1 MTQIADLLG
10 ADYPNLGR
18 LLRQPTPAGPPLL
31 AAAFAYFFRQEV
43 VKDDDLVH
51 ELLLD
56 NLRHLTASQGK
67 ALGDIGKV
75 LAIVG
80 DHIGELL
87 ESVDELRDQVE
98 EVGTQVQAS
107 QGMLLDLQATLARLG
122 GQQEAGVAELRGL
135 VEKVLA
141 LLDQVGMHHGEVRPR
156 HSFSIRGESEKRLT
170 QQLLDQYRGLP
181 AERQRQSPALLNGL
195 GKLQIGTGDFP
206 GARQTFLEVA
216 GTVSDDPARAEASY
230 NAYRAALEEKRWGD
244 ALAAITQAA
253 VCDPARFA
261 LFPAQRYQAKQ
272 ILGTGGF
279 GTVFLCHDRNLG
291 ENVVVKTLHA
301 SEMDRDVLDV
311 FREARILR
319 QLNHPAIIGARD
331 GEFADPLH
339 QSRPFIVMDY
349 FPGSTLEARLQHAG
363 PLPPPDTAQ
372 VALQIAQGMQAA
384 HARGILHRDLKPDN
398 ILGAQGFARL
408 GGEDHR
414 FRPGPAAYQARDQS
428 CPAIAQRHR
437 VWTQPGRHPAYAPP
451 EQLGELRVNGRV
463 VRVGPYSDVYAFG
476 KLCCQALFRTT
487 EPRHRHW
494 HGSPE
499 HAAWQ
504 QLLEACLEQE
514 LEHRYPGFDPVVAWL
529 QNHIATA
536 PCSRVPCGVPALAT
550 APGRPG
556 RAAGSG
562 AARRRCRAM
571 PRHGAC
577 SRKNMTTPAR
587 PSHCRRSPSTPGTRP
602 CTCRRAQAR
611 SCRRAGG
618 RDPRGGTVGPPAR
631 TAWHVEK
638 LLQLQ
643 PARADMLRLLDKLPK
658 GPRLGDVITCSHDL
672 KFAWITPGSFLMG
685 SPLDEAN
692 RSEDETQHRVSLS
705 QGFWLG
711 VHPVTQ
717 AQWHAVM
724 GSYPSHLRAATG
736 RWSRCHGRSAGS
748 SVPAWENTTAC
759 VSAADRGRVGV
770 CLPVRLHA
778 AVRLGS
784 GDVST
789 DKANYDGNFVY
800 GSGVNG
806 LYREQT
812 TPVDYFEANRW
823 GVHDMHG
830 NVWEWCQDWHGDYSR
845 HAVKDPQGPPQGA
858 SRIVRGGSW
867 SCPPRY
873 CRSAFRFWFAPGYRS
888 RYLGC
893 RVIVC
898 LE

>member
-1 MTQIADLLG
+1 MT
-10 ADYPNLGR
+10 
-18 LLRQPTPAGPPLL
+18 
-31 AAAFAYFFRQEV
+31 
-43 VKDDDLVH
+43 
-51 ELLLD
+51 
-56 NLRHLTASQGK
+56 
-67 ALGDIGKV
+67 
-75 LAIVG
+75 
-80 DHIGELL
+80 
-87 ESVDELRDQVE
+87 
-98 EVGTQVQAS
+98 
-107 QGMLLDLQATLARLG
+107 
-122 GQQEAGVAELRGL
+122 ELRGL

-170 QQLLDQYRGLP
+170 QQLLEQYRRLS
-181 AERQRQSPALLNGL
+181 AERQRHLPALLNGL

-230 NAYRAALEEKRWGD
+230 NAYRAALEEKRWSD

-253 VCDPARFA
+253 VSDPARFA

-301 SEMDRDVLDV
+301 SEMDRNVLDV

-331 GEFADPLH
+331 GEFADPPH

-398 ILGAQGFARL
+398 ILVRKDSRGWEVKIIDFGLALRRTKLETNLAL
-408 GGEDHR
+408 
-414 FRPGPAAYQARDQS
+414 QS
-428 CPAIAQRHR
+428 PSDTVFGHSLVGTLR
-437 VWTQPGRHPAYAPP
+437 YAPP

-476 KLCCQALFRTT
+476 KLCCQALFKTT

-494 HGSPE
+494 HSSPE

-536 PCSRVPCGVPALAT
+536 PCSRVPCGVPALAA
-550 APGRPG
+550 APEDLAGRLDQVLHDV
-556 RAAGSG
+556 G
-562 AARRRCRAM
+562 AA
-571 PRHGAC
+571 H
-577 SRKNMTTPAR
+577 
-587 PSHCRRSPSTPGTRP
+587 
-602 CTCRRAQAR
+602 AQAR
-611 SCRRAGG
+611 RMLEEEHDYAGAALALQTVSEHA
-618 RDPRGGTVGPPAR
+618 RDKALYLSACDKRDRVAVLEAEIRESVQSAR
-631 TAWHVEK
+631 LHGLRSRVEK

-717 AQWHAVM
+717 AQWHALM
-724 GSYPSHLRAATG
+724 GNYPSHFKGGDRPVEQV
-736 RWSRCHGRSAGS
+736 S
-748 SVPAWENTTAC
+748 WEECQQFCA
-759 VSAADRGRVGV
+759 
-770 CLPVRLHA
+770 
-778 AVRLGS
+778 RLGEHD
-784 GDVST
+784 GLRYRLPTEAEWEYACRAGCMQPFGWGATVST

-800 GSGVNG
+800 GSGVKG
-806 LYREQT
+806 MYREQT
-812 TPVDYFEANRW
+812 TPVGYFEANRW

-873 CRSAFRFWFAPGYRS
+873 CRSAFRFWFAPGYHS